1 MVANEYGSVL
11 TERNDYSPRK
21 FCVYNRLH
29 ARHPVREKS
38 NKDFP
43 MDFQMVHN
51 SNCFHKFKRKFKKE
65 KAYP

>member
-1 MVANEYGSVL
+1 MAANEYGSVL

-43 MDFQMVHN
+43 MGFPMDFQMVHN
-51 SNCFHKFKRKFKKE
+51 SN
-65 KAYP
+65 